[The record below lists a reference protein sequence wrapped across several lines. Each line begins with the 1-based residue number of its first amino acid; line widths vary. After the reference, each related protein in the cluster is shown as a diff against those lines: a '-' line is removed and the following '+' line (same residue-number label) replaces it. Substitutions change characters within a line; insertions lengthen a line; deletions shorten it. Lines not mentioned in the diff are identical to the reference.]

1 VNQKAI
7 TSLTLGIMSLF
18 IPVVGLVLGI
28 LGLVFANGA
37 LKSIHD
43 TSEESKKAAIAGK
56 VCSIV
61 GICIQIGVIVLF
73 ALGSV
78 FFFSVS

>member
-1 VNQKAI
+1 MNQKAI

-28 LGLVFANGA
+28 IGLVFANGA
-37 LKSIHD
+37 LKSIYD
-43 TSEESKKAAIAGK
+43 TSEEGKKAAVAGK

-73 ALGSV
+73 LLGSV
-78 FFFSVS
+78 FFFSVN